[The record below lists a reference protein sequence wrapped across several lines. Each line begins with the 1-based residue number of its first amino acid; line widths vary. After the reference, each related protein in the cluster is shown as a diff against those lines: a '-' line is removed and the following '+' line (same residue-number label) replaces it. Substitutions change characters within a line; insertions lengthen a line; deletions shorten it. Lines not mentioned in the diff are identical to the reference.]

1 MVDFSHNA
9 ILIVDFHGA
18 GKLRERL
25 VSTGKSVA
33 ATCQTRWRPNL
44 GPVQE
49 DPRGIY

>member
-1 MVDFSHNA
+1 MVNLSRNA

-25 VSTGKSVA
+25 VSTGASVHVVKPA
-33 ATCQTRWRPNL
+33 GALNL
-44 GPVQE
+44 GPVQ